1 MLAKEKPEYY
11 DGVIGTGQMV
21 AFKETEEWYY
31 YKAIEILECEGNTK
45 KSEKLRETLINS
57 VMYLKVVNSHPIVLI
72 LQFFLEDHGVILRKR
87 FSLTVSLVIISGL
100 RVLRTGINLLHIKP
114 PFCRI
119 QFNR

>member
-45 KSEKLRETLINS
+45 MSEKLRETLINS
-57 VMYLKVVNSHPIVLI
+57 FI
-72 LQFFLEDHGVILRKR
+72 DILRCENQ
-87 FSLTVSLVIISGL
+87 TIQ
-100 RVLRTGINLLHIKP
+100 RTARSRYIAVRNGT
-114 PFCRI
+114 
-119 QFNR
+119 